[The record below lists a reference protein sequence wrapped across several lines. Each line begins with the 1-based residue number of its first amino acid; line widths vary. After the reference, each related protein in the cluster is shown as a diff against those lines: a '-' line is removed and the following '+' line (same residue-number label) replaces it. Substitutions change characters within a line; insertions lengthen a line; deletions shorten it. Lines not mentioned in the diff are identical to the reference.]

1 MLSWGHGNSLK
12 HFAYWNTAGTHAVE
26 IFSLKH
32 TDAGYA
38 TLAISLGL
46 VMLQVHGMN
55 QVHFDLLLF
64 SQAKTSADMG
74 HWLGL
79 LLSQTGSKTDPE
91 ELTYDYVNA
100 ERISS
105 IVNAAKTS
113 L

>member
-1 MLSWGHGNSLK
+1 MSFLS
-12 HFAYWNTAGTHAVE
+12 
-26 IFSLKH
+26 
-32 TDAGYA
+32 
-38 TLAISLGL
+38 
-46 VMLQVHGMN
+46 
-55 QVHFDLLLF
+55 

>member
-1 MLSWGHGNSLK
+1 MILCMVCTRRTLFDSFLSSL
-12 HFAYWNTAGTHAVE
+12 
-26 IFSLKH
+26 FS
-32 TDAGYA
+32 
-38 TLAISLGL
+38 IP
-46 VMLQVHGMN
+46 
-55 QVHFDLLLF
+55 

-79 LLSQTGSKTDPE
+79 LLSQTGTKTDPE